1 MFQRS
6 VALTAALPGQLT
18 FILIISA
25 ILALIASYLF
35 LRLYRRAVVVSMQRR
50 TRSDVAEIR
59 GYLPPEPEHKPHD
72 APLSFNFITRAA
84 MDLSKNGKR
93 LYRTVL
99 WRRWRSGVI
108 YAIAG
113 ACFAATMTAAIFSA
127 QKMDFAPFRFLYL
140 TWVNYW
146 PVVLAVDLAVGLS
159 RRGRLI
165 GAAVYFLAGVIAGSM
180 LLIKGPAMSTGELF
194 NLWLQSNVPATILL
208 LIFMN
213 RRLRAVGPLMLIF
226 MIFFVSG
233 ANLFVATIRNQPKL
247 LRAVGEFGVSIGLSA
262 PASLVALQVIGFA
275 AFAIAGWLGLGA
287 LSKFY
292 RAKRI
297 SEQSVTIDSIWLLFG
312 TVNAIGLV
320 GRGPLWIFS
329 GVVALAIYKLVAA
342 GLFRVLTKPRRP
354 GAGRR
359 RLLLLR
365 VSSLGASRESF
376 YDRLGK
382 SWRTVG
388 SIQLIAGS
396 ESATSAIQPYEFWD
410 YVGGNLARRFIDS
423 GRTLDLRIDHMDLAP
438 DKDGQFRV
446 TEFFCH
452 DDTWKIT
459 LARLAD
465 DSDVVL
471 MDLRGFT
478 PANSARLFESD
489 ELFNVVA
496 LSRIV
501 FAVDD
506 TTDQPFMRQTMQ
518 RAWIETKDRS
528 PNRRLPAGKVALVD
542 LSGMSAASLHNLLFG
557 LCAAATAGS
566 K

>member
-1 MFQRS
+1 
-6 VALTAALPGQLT
+6 
-18 FILIISA
+18 
-25 ILALIASYLF
+25 
-35 LRLYRRAVVVSMQRR
+35 
-50 TRSDVAEIR
+50 
-59 GYLPPEPEHKPHD
+59 
-72 APLSFNFITRAA
+72 
-84 MDLSKNGKR
+84 
-93 LYRTVL
+93 
-99 WRRWRSGVI
+99 
-108 YAIAG
+108 
-113 ACFAATMTAAIFSA
+113 
-127 QKMDFAPFRFLYL
+127 
-140 TWVNYW
+140 
-146 PVVLAVDLAVGLS
+146 
-159 RRGRLI
+159 
-165 GAAVYFLAGVIAGSM
+165 LAGGIAGSM
-180 LLIKGPAMSTGELF
+180 LLMKGPALSTGELF
-194 NLWLQSNVPATILL
+194 NLWLQSNVPATMLL

-247 LRAVGEFGVSIGLSA
+247 LKAVGEFGVSIGLSA

-329 GVVALAIYKLVAA
+329 GVVALAIYKLVVA
-342 GLFRVLTKPRRP
+342 GLFRALTKPRRA
-354 GAGRR
+354 GVGRR

-365 VSSLGASRESF
+365 VSSLGASREAF

-388 SIQLIAGS
+388 SVQLIAGP
-396 ESATSAIQPYEFWD
+396 ESATSAIQPREFWD

-465 DSDVVL
+465 ESDVVL

-478 PANSARLFESD
+478 PANSARLFEID

-496 LSRIV
+496 LSRIL

-506 TTDQPFMRQTMQ
+506 TTDQPFTRQTMQ
-518 RAWIETKDRS
+518 RAWRETKDRS

-542 LSGMSAASLHNLLFG
+542 LSGMSAASLHNLLYG
-557 LCAAATAGS
+557 LCAAATAGA

>member
-1 MFQRS
+1 
-6 VALTAALPGQLT
+6 
-18 FILIISA
+18 
-25 ILALIASYLF
+25 
-35 LRLYRRAVVVSMQRR
+35 
-50 TRSDVAEIR
+50 VAEIR

-127 QKMDFAPFRFLYL
+127 QKMDFTPFRFLYL

-165 GAAVYFLAGVIAGSM
+165 GVAVYFLAGGIAGSM
-180 LLIKGPAMSTGELF
+180 LLMKSPVLSTRELLD
-194 NLWLQSNVPATILL
+194 LWLQSNAPATILL

-233 ANLFVATIRNQPKL
+233 ANLFVASIRSQPKL
-247 LRAVGEFGVSIGLSA
+247 LRTISEFGVSIGLSA
-262 PASLVALQVIGFA
+262 PASLVTLQVIGFA
-275 AFAIAGWLGLGA
+275 AFAVAGWLGLGV
-287 LSKFY
+287 LSKLY
-292 RAKRI
+292 RTKRI
-297 SEQSVTIDSIWLLFG
+297 SEQSITIGSIWLLFG
-312 TVNAIGLV
+312 TVNAIALV
-320 GRGPLWIFS
+320 GRSPLWIFS
-329 GVVALAIYKLVAA
+329 GVAALAIYKLVTA
-342 GLFRVLTKPRRP
+342 GLLRAFTKPRRAV
-354 GAGRR
+354 AGRR

-365 VSSLGASRESF
+365 ISSLGARKEAF
-376 YDRLGK
+376 HERLVK
-382 SWRTVG
+382 SWRAVG
-388 SIQLIAGS
+388 SVQLIAGP
-396 ESATSAIQPYEFWD
+396 ESATSAIQPHEFWD
-410 YVGGNLARRFIDS
+410 YVVGNLARRFIDS

-452 DDTWKIT
+452 ADTWRMT

-465 DSDVVL
+465 ESDAVL

-478 PANSARLFESD
+478 PANSARLFEID

-506 TTDQPFMRQTMQ
+506 MTDQPFMRQTMQ
-518 RAWIETKDRS
+518 RAWREPKDRS
-528 PNRRLPAGKVALVD
+528 PNRRLPAGNVALVD
-542 LSGMSAASLHNLLFG
+542 LSGMSAASLHNLLYG
-557 LCAAATAGS
+557 LCAAATAGA

>member
-1 MFQRS
+1 
-6 VALTAALPGQLT
+6 
-18 FILIISA
+18 
-25 ILALIASYLF
+25 
-35 LRLYRRAVVVSMQRR
+35 
-50 TRSDVAEIR
+50 
-59 GYLPPEPEHKPHD
+59 
-72 APLSFNFITRAA
+72 
-84 MDLSKNGKR
+84 
-93 LYRTVL
+93 
-99 WRRWRSGVI
+99 
-108 YAIAG
+108 
-113 ACFAATMTAAIFSA
+113 
-127 QKMDFAPFRFLYL
+127 
-140 TWVNYW
+140 
-146 PVVLAVDLAVGLS
+146 
-159 RRGRLI
+159 
-165 GAAVYFLAGVIAGSM
+165 
-180 LLIKGPAMSTGELF
+180 
-194 NLWLQSNVPATILL
+194 
-208 LIFMN
+208 
-213 RRLRAVGPLMLIF
+213 MLIF

-247 LRAVGEFGVSIGLSA
+247 LKAVGEFGVSIGLSA

-329 GVVALAIYKLVAA
+329 GVVALAIYKLVVA
-342 GLFRVLTKPRRP
+342 GLFRALTKPRRA
-354 GAGRR
+354 GVGRR

-365 VSSLGASRESF
+365 VSSLGASREAF

-388 SIQLIAGS
+388 SVQLIAGP
-396 ESATSAIQPYEFWD
+396 ESATSAIQPREFWD

-465 DSDVVL
+465 ESDVVL

-478 PANSARLFESD
+478 PANSARLFEID

-496 LSRIV
+496 LSRIL

-506 TTDQPFMRQTMQ
+506 TTDQPFTRQTMQ
-518 RAWIETKDRS
+518 RAWRETKDRS

-542 LSGMSAASLHNLLFG
+542 LSGMSAASLHNLLYG
-557 LCAAATAGS
+557 LCAAATAGA